1 MLLESRSTS
10 KYPIRKI
17 NTKLLT
23 QNGRPKADRTHRSF
37 REGVSVLE
45 QPNEHVLIITFS
57 SWASRSHLPYLQETS
72 LYKITA
78 LQNSSESSAE
88 AAAKEYSLS
97 DVATYA
103 DPSAIASDPNVDIVA
118 VSVNVPEHY
127 ALTKPALEA
136 GKDVFVEW
144 PLARNLAEAEELV
157 QLAREKGV
165 KTMIGLQAR
174 QSPSILKAKE
184 LVESGA
190 LGKILGTTMFGHGMI
205 FGPTIHEGFL
215 YALPIEAGANL
226 LTIPFG
232 HAVDALCYVLG
243 EIKDISATLANL
255 LPELELIG
263 KDGKPAG
270 KVKKTAHDHV
280 SITGRLVN
288 GGGVV
293 DVTYAGGLSR
303 SNRDFYWEIIGT
315 EGTLVLEGR
324 KMGGH
329 IQMFQPTV
337 KIAKSDPDVVLY
349 SAPSDTKQELEDIKV
364 ELASEMSYNV
374 GRAWDAW
381 AGVGLDKG
389 HSVTTFEDA
398 LLRHKMIDAI
408 YRSAEKGTKENYL

>member
-1 MLLESRSTS
+1 MGDQ
-10 KYPIRKI
+10 KQI
-17 NTKLLT
+17 
-23 QNGRPKADRTHRSF
+23 G
-37 REGVSVLE
+37 
-45 QPNEHVLIITFS
+45 LIGLS
-57 SWASRSHLPYLQETS
+57 AKGSWASRSHLPYLQETS

-78 LQNSSESSAE
+78 LQNSSEASAE
-88 AAAKEYSLS
+88 AAAKEYSLN

-174 QSPSILKAKE
+174 QNPSILKAKE
-184 LVESGA
+184 IVESGA
-190 LGKILGTTMFGHGMI
+190 LGKILGTTMFGHGMM
-205 FGPTIHEGFL
+205 FGPTINEGFL
-215 YALPIEAGANL
+215 YGLPIEAGANL

-263 KDGKPAG
+263 KDGKPVG

-280 SITGRLVN
+280 SITGRLAN

-315 EGTLVLEGR
+315 EGTLVLERR
-324 KMGGH
+324 KKGGH
-329 IQMFQPTV
+329 IQMYQPAV
-337 KIAKSDPDVVLY
+337 KIAKSDPR
-349 SAPSDTKQELEDIKV
+349 QELEDVKV

>member
-1 MLLESRSTS
+1 MTDQKR
-10 KYPIRKI
+10 I
-17 NTKLLT
+17 
-23 QNGRPKADRTHRSF
+23 G
-37 REGVSVLE
+37 
-45 QPNEHVLIITFS
+45 LIGLS
-57 SWASRSHLPYLQETS
+57 AKGSWASRSHLPYLQQTS

-78 LQNSSESSAE
+78 LQNSSKASAQ
-88 AAAKEYSLS
+88 AAAKEFFLD

-144 PLARNLAEAEELV
+144 PLARNLAEAEELT
-157 QLAREKGV
+157 QLAKDKGV
-165 KTMIGLQAR
+165 RTMIGLQAR
-174 QSPSILKAKE
+174 QNPSVVKAKE
-184 LVESGA
+184 IVESGK
-190 LGKILGTTMFGHGMI
+190 LGKILTTTMFGHGMI

-215 YALPIEAGANL
+215 YGLPIEAGANL

-255 LPELELIG
+255 LPKLDLVG

-280 SITGRLVN
+280 SITGQLEN

-293 DVTYAGGLSR
+293 NVTYAGGLSR

-315 EGTLVLEGR
+315 EGTLVLEGPT
-324 KMGGH
+324 MGGH
-329 IQMFQPTV
+329 VQMYQPTI
-337 KIAKSDPDVVLY
+337 KLARSDPQVALY
-349 SAPSDTKQELEDIKV
+349 GATSDAKQELEAV
-364 ELASEMSYNV
+364 EVEKASEMSFNV

-389 HSVTTFEDA
+389 HHVTTFENA

-408 YRSAEKGTKENYL
+408 YRSAEKGTRENYV

>member
-1 MLLESRSTS
+1 MTDQKR
-10 KYPIRKI
+10 I
-17 NTKLLT
+17 
-23 QNGRPKADRTHRSF
+23 G
-37 REGVSVLE
+37 
-45 QPNEHVLIITFS
+45 LIGLS
-57 SWASRSHLPYLQETS
+57 AKGSWASRSHLPYLQHTS

-78 LQNSSESSAE
+78 LQNSSKASAE
-88 AAAKEYSLS
+88 AAAKEYSLK

-103 DPSAIASDPNVDIVA
+103 DPSAIASDSNVDIVA

-127 ALTKPALEA
+127 DLTKPALQA

-157 QLAREKGV
+157 ALAKEKGV

-174 QSPSILKAKE
+174 QNPSILKAKE
-184 LVESGA
+184 VVESGK

-205 FGPTIHEGFL
+205 FGPTVHEGFL
-215 YALPIEAGANL
+215 YGLPVEAGANL

-255 LPELELIG
+255 LPELDLIG

-270 KVKKTAHDHV
+270 KIKKTAHDHV
-280 SITGRLVN
+280 SITGRLAN

-293 DVTYAGGLSR
+293 DVTYVGGLSR
-303 SNRDFYWEIIGT
+303 TNRDFCWEIIGT
-315 EGTLVLEGR
+315 EGTLILEGP

-329 IQMFQPTV
+329 VQMYQPTV
-337 KIAKSDPDVVLY
+337 KMAKANPEAALYGASSD
-349 SAPSDTKQELEDIKV
+349 AKQKLEDV
-364 ELASEMSYNV
+364 EVEKASEMSYNV

-381 AGVGLDKG
+381 AGVGLDRG

-398 LLRHKMIDAI
+398 LVRHRMLDAI